1 LAEANNQT
9 AAWRKFGPYLTERQW
24 GTVREDYSPHGSAWD
39 YVTHEMAR
47 SYAYRWGEEGIAGI
61 SDDQQQLCFAVGL
74 WNCVDTQLKERLFGL
89 TNGQGNHGEDVKELY
104 YYLDSTPTHSYMKM
118 LYKYPQQAFPYE
130 ELTVENAQRTK
141 LEPEY
146 ELLDTGIFNE
156 SRYFDVFIEYAKA
169 GPDDV
174 LIKITAHNR
183 GPKAAPLHILPQLWF
198 RNTWAWGYDDRRP
211 MLQAADGGVQ
221 ASHHALGQYQL
232 YSERASEL
240 LFCENETNGD
250 LLDPELFE
258 GLPVGTTFFKDGIN
272 DYVVAGKQTAVNPA
286 KQGTKAAAHYSLTIA
301 PGEAQVVRLRLSQ
314 PTHESPFA
322 DFDQVFAERQQE
334 ADVFYDCVQ
343 EGVASPD
350 ARMVQRQAFAGML
363 WSKQYY
369 YYDVSQWLDGDPKR
383 AAPGGDRLKGRNS
396 TWRHL
401 HNADIISMPDKW
413 EYPWYAAWDLAF
425 HCLPLAM
432 LDSSFAKQ
440 QLRLLTQDG
449 YLHPNGQMPAYEW
462 KFEDVNAPVHA
473 WATWRVYQMDRK
485 LNGGNGDV
493 PFLEAVFQKLVM
505 TFTWWVNRKDRDER
519 NIFEGG
525 FLGMDNIGVFDRSA
539 PLPTGGK
546 IEQSDGTSWMAM
558 FSLNLMRMALE
569 LAKTNP
575 VYQEMASKFFEHFL
589 YIAHAMT
596 KGGGGD
602 FNLWDDQ
609 DQFYYD
615 VLHMPDDSRERLR
628 IRSMVGLIPLFAVE
642 VVDDELLE
650 AMPQFAAR
658 AQWLIQNRPHLAQLV
673 SRWQE
678 PGEGARHLLSLMR
691 RRRLR
696 NILTRMLDET
706 EFLSDYG
713 IRSLSR
719 YHLEHPYEYHTAED
733 SFEVSYVAGEAES
746 DMFGGNSNWRG
757 PIWFPV
763 NYLIIESLQ
772 RFYSY
777 YGASFTVEYP
787 TGSGKVYNLSEVA
800 DALSE
805 RLAKL
810 LLRNAEGQRP
820 AFGPAGPLQ
829 DDPHFRDYLLF
840 HEFFHGDDG
849 HGLGASHQTGWTGL
863 IVRLL
868 QQKS

>member
-1 LAEANNQT
+1 MQEQRRLAEANNQT

-39 YVTHEMAR
+39 YVTHDMAR

-74 WNCVDTQLKERLFGL
+74 WNGVDAQLKERLFGL

-130 ELTVENAQRTK
+130 ELTTENAQRTK
-141 LEPEY
+141 LESEY

-169 GPDDV
+169 GPDDL

-183 GPKAAPLHILPQLWF
+183 GPEAAPLHVLPQLWF
-198 RNTWAWGYDDRRP
+198 RNTWAWGYDERRP
-211 MLQAADGGVQ
+211 TLQAADGVVQ
-221 ASHHALGQYQL
+221 ASHYALGQYQL
-232 YSERASEL
+232 YSDQTPEL

-250 LLDPELFE
+250 LLNLELFE

-272 DYVVAGKQTAVNPA
+272 DYVVAGKPTAVNPA
-286 KQGTKAAAHYSLTIA
+286 RQGTKAAAHYNLTIA

-314 PTHESPFA
+314 PTHEAPFA

-343 EGVASPD
+343 EGVVSSD

-383 AAPGGDRLKGRNS
+383 PAPGGDRLKGRNA

-432 LDSSFAKQ
+432 LDASFAKQ

-493 PFLEAVFQKLVM
+493 AFLEAVFQKLVM
-505 TFTWWVNRKDRDER
+505 TFTRWVNRKDRDER

-525 FLGMDNIGVFDRSA
+525 FLGMDNIGVFDRWHRCPRAAKSSRATA
-539 PLPTGGK
+539 PVGWPCLPST
-546 IEQSDGTSWMAM
+546 
-558 FSLNLMRMALE
+558 
-569 LAKTNP
+569 
-575 VYQEMASKFFEHFL
+575 
-589 YIAHAMT
+589 
-596 KGGGGD
+596 
-602 FNLWDDQ
+602 
-609 DQFYYD
+609 
-615 VLHMPDDSRERLR
+615 
-628 IRSMVGLIPLFAVE
+628 
-642 VVDDELLE
+642 
-650 AMPQFAAR
+650 
-658 AQWLIQNRPHLAQLV
+658 
-673 SRWQE
+673 
-678 PGEGARHLLSLMR
+678 
-691 RRRLR
+691 
-696 NILTRMLDET
+696 
-706 EFLSDYG
+706 
-713 IRSLSR
+713 
-719 YHLEHPYEYHTAED
+719 
-733 SFEVSYVAGEAES
+733 
-746 DMFGGNSNWRG
+746 
-757 PIWFPV
+757 
-763 NYLIIESLQ
+763 
-772 RFYSY
+772 
-777 YGASFTVEYP
+777 
-787 TGSGKVYNLSEVA
+787 
-800 DALSE
+800 
-805 RLAKL
+805 
-810 LLRNAEGQRP
+810 
-820 AFGPAGPLQ
+820 
-829 DDPHFRDYLLF
+829 
-840 HEFFHGDDG
+840 
-849 HGLGASHQTGWTGL
+849 
-863 IVRLL
+863 
-868 QQKS
+868 